1 MSYLHAVRFQIG
13 MCGGMMYKYGIQN
26 EESDLRVHV
35 SVCNATVYIFTP
47 RAALDA
53 INTHPEVRVK
63 KAFQTGVSFA
73 TAEGFPMP
81 VNYIPNIKA
90 IKIPQHIF
98 MEANFFKSD
107 TTSEKGNKAVFCV
120 KEMLK
125 RNLIP
130 FEFSVLE
137 VTDRTMQI
145 SGTDILVSAKYKIQI
160 KCDWR
165 IGETGNIYLQ
175 TAELNPLKRI

>member
-1 MSYLHAVRFQIG
+1 
-13 MCGGMMYKYGIQN
+13 MYSYGIQN

-35 SVCNATVYIFTP
+35 SVCNATVYTFLPKAGIE
-47 RAALDA
+47 A
-53 INTHPEVRVK
+53 IKSHPEIVQK
-63 KAFQTGVSFA
+63 AAFQAGVNFA
-73 TAEGFPMP
+73 TAKGYPMP
-81 VNYIPNIKA
+81 ISFIDG
-90 IKIPQHIF
+90 IQSMKIPQHIF
-98 MEANFFKSD
+98 MDANFLLSD
-107 TTSEKGNKAVFCV
+107 NTSIKGNKAVFVV

-130 FEFSVLE
+130 FTFNVDE

-145 SGTDILVSAKYKIQI
+145 QGTDILVSAKYRIQI

-175 TAELNPLKRI
+175 TQECNPLKRI